1 MELEQIIPAI
11 FLLAI
16 LILIIPEFLRS
27 NTKSKLFLKNIF
39 IWSII
44 VSFVVIVSYLIYK

>member
-1 MELEQIIPAI
+1 MKFEQIVPAI

-16 LILIIPEFLRS
+16 LILVIPEFLRS
-27 NTKSKLFLKNIF
+27 NAKLKLFLKNTF

-44 VSFVVIVSYLIYK
+44 VSIVVIVSYLIYR